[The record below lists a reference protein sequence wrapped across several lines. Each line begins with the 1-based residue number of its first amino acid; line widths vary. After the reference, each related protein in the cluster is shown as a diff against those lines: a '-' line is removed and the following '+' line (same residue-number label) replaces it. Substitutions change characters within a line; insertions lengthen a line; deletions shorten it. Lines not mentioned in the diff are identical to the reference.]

1 MTLTDDCG
9 TTSADLPA
17 DVETDRPLLMSVCY
31 RLLGSISEAEDAVQ
45 ETYARWYTLS
55 GAHRGEIVSPT
66 GWLITTASRISL
78 DVLTS
83 ARVKR
88 QVYVGEWLPEPVP
101 PGAHWTT
108 LTASGMNAD
117 PADRMTIDESV
128 SMALLVVLET
138 MTPAERVAFILHDVF
153 GYPFGDIG
161 DIVGRSAQACRQ
173 LASSARRRVR
183 LSRPR
188 PAAPAEHGRV
198 VAAFKSAWET
208 GDLAS
213 LVHLLDPGS
222 TAITDGGGLVNAA
235 IDPVRGPEAIASF
248 LLDVR
253 TRQPDLDVM
262 VTNVNGQDGLV
273 ASSKGRTLTVIAVAV
288 KEERIETIWVLR
300 NPLKL
305 RAWS

>member
-1 MTLTDDCG
+1 LTEDRG
-9 TTSADLPA
+9 TTSAGIPG
-17 DVETDRPLLMSVCY
+17 DVESDRPLLMSVCY
-31 RLLGSISEAEDAVQ
+31 RLLGSVSEAEDAVQ
-45 ETYARWYTLS
+45 EAYARWYTLP
-55 GAHRGEIVSPT
+55 GADRSEIASPT

-88 QVYVGEWLPEPVP
+88 HAYVGEWLPEPVP
-101 PGAHWTT
+101 PPAQWTT
-108 LTASGMNAD
+108 LTTSGMNAD

-138 MTPAERVAFILHDVF
+138 MTPAERVAFVLHDVF

-161 DIVGRSAQACRQ
+161 DIVGRSSQACRQ

-183 LSRPR
+183 LARTR
-188 PAAPAEHGRV
+188 PAEPAEHGRV

-208 GDLAS
+208 GDVAS
-213 LVHLLDPGS
+213 LVQLLDPES
-222 TAITDGGGLVNAA
+222 TAITDGGGLVSAA
-235 IDPVRGPEAIASF
+235 IDPVRGAEAIANF

-253 TRQPDLDVM
+253 TRQPDLDVV

-273 ASSKGRTLTVIAVAV
+273 AYSKGRTLAVIAVAA
-288 KEERIETIWVLR
+288 KEQRIQTIWVLR

-305 RAWS
+305 RGWP